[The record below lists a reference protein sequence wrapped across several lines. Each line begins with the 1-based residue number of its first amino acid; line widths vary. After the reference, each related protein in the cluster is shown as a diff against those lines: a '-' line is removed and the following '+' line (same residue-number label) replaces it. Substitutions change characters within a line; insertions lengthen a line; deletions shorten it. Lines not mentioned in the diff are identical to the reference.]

1 MGRGIEFDYDKAIDK
16 ATRLFWKTGY
26 SNTSLRDLLKVM
38 NIGEGSFYNTVKS
51 KKNLY
56 LECLKHYRATVM
68 SQRETALFS
77 QTSAKLGVRALFKTV
92 LDQMDDPKRPG
103 LCLMAGSISRD
114 VLDEKE
120 IREYIVGEGM
130 ASGGRFVELLRSA
143 QEAGELPKQFKPAI
157 VAQIIGTYIQGMSRA
172 ALISY
177 DRQRIER
184 QVEVLLTGLG
194 L

>member
-1 MGRGIEFDYDKAIDK
+1 MGRGIEFDYDKAIAR

-77 QTSAKLGVRALFKTV
+77 QTSAKLGVRALFKSV

-103 LCLMAGSISRD
+103 LCLMAGSMSRD

-120 IREYIVGEGM
+120 IRDYIVGEGV
-130 ASGGRFVELLRSA
+130 ASGSRFVELLRSA
-143 QEAGELPKQFKPAI
+143 QEAGELPKEFEPAV
-157 VAQIIGTYIQGMSRA
+157 VAQIIGAYIQGMSRA

-177 DRQRIER
+177 DRPRIER

>member
-1 MGRGIEFDYDKAIDK
+1 MGRGIEFDYDKAIHR
-16 ATRLFWKTGY
+16 ATRVFWKTGY
-26 SNTSLRDLLKVM
+26 SNTSLRDLLKAM
-38 NIGEGSFYNTVKS
+38 KIGEGSFYNTVKS

-56 LECLKHYRATVM
+56 LECLKHYRATVV

-77 QTSAKLGVRALFKTV
+77 QPSAKLGVRALFKTV

-103 LCLMAGSISRD
+103 LCLLAGSMSRD

-120 IREYIVGEGM
+120 LREYIMGDR
-130 ASGGRFVELLRSA
+130 AAFGGRFVGLLKSA
-143 QEAGELPKQFKPAI
+143 QEAGEFPEEFEPA
-157 VAQIIGTYIQGMSRA
+157 VVVQIIASYIQGMSRA

-184 QVEVLLTGLG
+184 EVEVLLKGLG

>member
-1 MGRGIEFDYDKAIDK
+1 
-16 ATRLFWKTGY
+16 
-26 SNTSLRDLLKVM
+26 M

-103 LCLMAGSISRD
+103 LCLMAGSMSRD

-120 IREYIVGEGM
+120 IRDYIVGEGE
-130 ASGGRFVELLRSA
+130 ASGSRFVELLRSA
-143 QEAGELPKQFKPAI
+143 QEAGELPKEFEPAV
-157 VAQIIGTYIQGMSRA
+157 VAQIIGAYIQGMSRA

-177 DRQRIER
+177 DRPRIER

>member
-38 NIGEGSFYNTVKS
+38 NIGEGSFYNKIKS

-56 LECLKHYRATVM
+56 LECLKHYRATVL
-68 SQRETALFS
+68 SQREAALFS

-92 LDQMDDPKRPG
+92 LDQMHDPKRPG
-103 LCLMAGSISRD
+103 LCLLAGSMSRD

-120 IREYIVGEGM
+120 IRQYIVGEGV
-130 ASGGRFVELLRSA
+130 ASGGRFVALLRSA
-143 QEAGELPKQFKPAI
+143 QEAGELPKELEPA
-157 VAQIIGTYIQGMSRA
+157 VVVQIIRTYIQGMSRA

-177 DRQRIER
+177 DRPRIER
-184 QVEVLLTGLG
+184 EVEVLLTGLG
-194 L
+194 I

>member
-1 MGRGIEFDYDKAIDK
+1 MGRRIEFDYDKAIAR

-51 KKNLY
+51 KRNLY
-56 LECLKHYRATVM
+56 LECLKHYRVTVL

-103 LCLMAGSISRD
+103 LCLMAGSMSRD

-120 IREYIVGEGM
+120 IREYIVGESV
-130 ASGGRFVELLRSA
+130 AAGGRFVALLRSA
-143 QEAGELPKQFKPAI
+143 QQAGELPKEFEPAV
-157 VAQIIGTYIQGMSRA
+157 VAQIIGTYIHGMSRA

>member
-103 LCLMAGSISRD
+103 LCLMAGSMSRD

-120 IREYIVGEGM
+120 IRYYIVGEGV

-143 QEAGELPKQFKPAI
+143 QEAGELPKQFKPAV

>member
-56 LECLKHYRATVM
+56 LECLKHYGATVM

-77 QTSAKLGVRALFKTV
+77 QSRQNWSASAFQ
-92 LDQMDDPKRPG
+92 DRP
-103 LCLMAGSISRD
+103 
-114 VLDEKE
+114 
-120 IREYIVGEGM
+120 
-130 ASGGRFVELLRSA
+130 
-143 QEAGELPKQFKPAI
+143 
-157 VAQIIGTYIQGMSRA
+157 
-172 ALISY
+172 
-177 DRQRIER
+177 
-184 QVEVLLTGLG
+184 
-194 L
+194 

>member
-1 MGRGIEFDYDKAIDK
+1 MRCDYGKVMGKVIR
-16 ATRLFWKTGY
+16 RVWKTGY
-26 SNTSLRDLLKVM
+26 LDSCVRDLLKVM

-56 LECLKHYRATVM
+56 LECLKHYGATVM

-103 LCLMAGSISRD
+103 LCLMAGSMSPD

-120 IREYIVGEGM
+120 IRDYILGEGG
-130 ASGGRFVELLRSA
+130 ASGGRLFDVFRFPPG
-143 QEAGELPKQFKPAI
+143 AGALPHEFQPSLSSPIFPPP
-157 VAQIIGTYIQGMSRA
+157 S
-172 ALISY
+172 
-177 DRQRIER
+177 
-184 QVEVLLTGLG
+184 
-194 L
+194 

>member
-1 MGRGIEFDYDKAIDK
+1 MGRGIEFDYDKAIDR
-16 ATRLFWKTGY
+16 ATRVFWKTGY
-26 SNTSLRDLLKVM
+26 SNTSLRDLLKAM
-38 NIGEGSFYNTVKS
+38 KIGEGSFYNTVKS

-56 LECLKHYRATVM
+56 LECLKHYRATAM
-68 SQRETALFS
+68 RQRETALFS

-103 LCLMAGSISRD
+103 LCLMAASISRA

-120 IREYIVGEGM
+120 IREYIVGEGA

-143 QEAGELPKQFKPAI
+143 QEAGELPKEFEPAV
-157 VAQIIGTYIQGMSRA
+157 VAQIVGTYIQGMSRA

-177 DRQRIER
+177 DRQSIER

>member
-1 MGRGIEFDYDKAIDK
+1 MGRGIEFDYDKAIAR

-38 NIGEGSFYNTVKS
+38 NIGEGSFYNKIKS

-56 LECLKHYRATVM
+56 LECLKHYRATVL
-68 SQRETALFS
+68 SQREAALFS

-92 LDQMDDPKRPG
+92 LDQMHDPKRPG
-103 LCLMAGSISRD
+103 LCLLAGSMSRD

-120 IREYIVGEGM
+120 IRQYIVGEGV
-130 ASGGRFVELLRSA
+130 ASGGRFVALLRSA
-143 QEAGELPKQFKPAI
+143 QEAGELPKELEPA
-157 VAQIIGTYIQGMSRA
+157 VVVQIIRTYIQGMSRA

-177 DRQRIER
+177 DRPRIER
-184 QVEVLLTGLG
+184 EVEVLLTGVG
-194 L
+194 I

>member
-114 VLDEKE
+114 VLNEKE
-120 IREYIVGEGM
+120 IREYIVGEGV

-143 QEAGELPKQFKPAI
+143 QEAGELPKQFKPVV

>member
-16 ATRLFWKTGY
+16 ATQLFWKTGY

-120 IREYIVGEGM
+120 IREYIVGEGV

-143 QEAGELPKQFKPAI
+143 QDAGELPKQFKPAV

>member
-120 IREYIVGEGM
+120 IREYIVGEGV

-143 QEAGELPKQFKPAI
+143 QEAGELPKQFKPA
-157 VAQIIGTYIQGMSRA
+157 VVTQIIGTYIQGMSRA

>member
-103 LCLMAGSISRD
+103 LCLMAGSMSRD

-120 IREYIVGEGM
+120 IRDYIVREGV
-130 ASGGRFVELLRSA
+130 ASGARFVELLRSA
-143 QEAGELPKQFKPAI
+143 QEAGELPKQFKPAV

>member
-1 MGRGIEFDYDKAIDK
+1 MGRGIEFDYDKAIAR

-38 NIGEGSFYNTVKS
+38 NIGEGSFYNKIKS

-56 LECLKHYRATVM
+56 LECLKHYRATVL
-68 SQRETALFS
+68 SQREAALFS

-92 LDQMDDPKRPG
+92 LDQMHDPKRPG
-103 LCLMAGSISRD
+103 LCLLAGSMSRD

-120 IREYIVGEGM
+120 IRQYIVGEGV
-130 ASGGRFVELLRSA
+130 ASGGRFVALLRSA
-143 QEAGELPKQFKPAI
+143 QEAGELPKELEPA
-157 VAQIIGTYIQGMSRA
+157 VVVQIIRTYIQGMSRA

-177 DRQRIER
+177 DRPRIER
-184 QVEVLLTGLG
+184 EVEVLLTGLG
-194 L
+194 I

>member
-1 MGRGIEFDYDKAIDK
+1 MGRGIEFDYDKAIAR

-38 NIGEGSFYNTVKS
+38 NIGEGSFYNKIKS

-56 LECLKHYRATVM
+56 LECLKHYRATVL
-68 SQRETALFS
+68 SQREAALFS

-103 LCLMAGSISRD
+103 LCLLAGSMSRD

-120 IREYIVGEGM
+120 IRQYIVGEGV
-130 ASGGRFVELLRSA
+130 ASGGRFVALLRSA
-143 QEAGELPKQFKPAI
+143 QEAGELPKELEPA
-157 VAQIIGTYIQGMSRA
+157 VVVQIIRTYIQGMSRA

-177 DRQRIER
+177 DRPRIER
-184 QVEVLLTGLG
+184 EVEVLLTGLG
-194 L
+194 I